1 MVTITVIDLNEA
13 PQAVGELED
22 IEDALSG
29 GSLSVP
35 DIFLEE
41 LFSDEDD
48 TDTIFTYM
56 VDGPE
61 SWNLVLKVES
71 VTHTVT
77 APTVNDAE
85 FVYTP
90 PMEEEEEEMGNGNG
104 NGNGMEEEEEA
115 EPTATPIVQVTITDP
130 DIDAALGRGD
140 EHTYAV
146 NDERFE
152 IDEDGM
158 LSLKAGEVLEE
169 DTTVM
174 VAVTDRYGLTGTGTV
189 TITIA
194 MEEEEGMEDGMDMED
209 GMGMDDGDGMEEEMP
224 DPDTKEVLFITGDV
238 TGNYGE
244 AGDLGTYT
252 IAVVATDDDEIGA
265 SGRAEFEVVVD
276 DGNDVPT
283 AINLA
288 NPGGTDN
295 IYYAVT
301 VDENDDSG
309 VPLGTLSVEDL
320 DLEFPGPGHPNA
332 QHEWS
337 TDNDKFV
344 VTDSG
349 VLMLMADEFLD
360 YEGDGAVV
368 TVNVTVVD
376 GGGAKKSQEVRVNVT
391 NKNDA
396 PEAADEIGGWWV
408 TVDDDLR
415 ADDITEGQVISFY
428 LESEADMDANPA
440 FTDEDH
446 MDSLTYE
453 LVGAPIWLQIDED
466 SGHITNVAEMLPEAG
481 NYMITVRATDGGEDR
496 DEMDADGDPVNTDGA
511 SAEVT
516 FMLSVVVSD
525 DGENFEPDVSV
536 ELVNRGDYDEGTGAQ
551 LVARVTVE
559 DEDFLVAPHP
569 FGVLVGGVPTL
580 DNSDFELSEEYTES
594 ADGTSRT
601 WEVWTKAMNSLDHE
615 GLEDVEVTVT
625 ATDGGG
631 ADGSDVINIDVEDS
645 NEAPEFDAEMLTDH
659 DDNGATTTSG
669 LTVGGVTVEQESATT
684 VTLYLNLYE
693 MWSDPD
699 GGDDVDELDFTA
711 ESETPWITVHDPALW
726 EDIKYGADGLED
738 DANEVDQA
746 DDDINWP
753 GNQPDDDDMVVI
765 VEIDRTA
772 ETGDTGQSEDGAIMF
787 TATDEGVKTGEGM
800 IEVAVT
806 DEDLNIPEDA
816 TAVTINGTPRE
827 GNGLTMNF
835 DHTKDPDYANGGE
848 PVLVVYTWSAVTV
861 DDQGMEGAVEV
872 LQTST
877 SPTVLILT
885 QEHVGMKIRASV
897 EYYEQDADG
906 GIQAA
911 AEGGTATTMDVVD
924 NVQDAG
930 TANIVLVTTGTM
942 LMAEV
947 DIDEPDGYDDTMVA
961 YTWESSVNG
970 ASGWTAV
977 AGDATDDLTVDLGA
991 DGGGGNYF
999 RLVVTYTD
1007 NDGVDERIVSGK
1019 EKVGALAAEDV
1030 PTVTGSL
1037 NAGGTLM
1044 VAAGGG
1050 SVQWQKMTDGGWVDI
1065 AGATGDLT
1073 LTDYHAGM
1081 TLRALVTHTDG
1092 GNVTAIVATGDQLI
1106 AVSNTAPVAT
1116 GTADEITATVPDP
1129 DEGAE
1134 ITRIDATV
1142 DLNSLFQDA
1151 EGDTLTYAIGIP
1163 GGLTHNTLSNGEY
1176 VYVDVDSSTGTAEIT
1191 YITDDSHGQ
1200 GANGVLTF
1208 TVTADDD
1215 NGGTATQDII
1225 IRLNVAPTDLSGTD
1239 SGSRGEDD
1247 DTEQGLGTLTVVDQN
1262 NSDQE
1267 FGQYDWTVSDD
1278 RFEITVSETD
1288 SKQAELTVKAG
1299 AVFAV
1304 SGPITPITPIPLM
1317 SSLLLRTRQAV
1328 IRLST
1333 SSRSRSRT
1341 ATTRSPTRRLM
1352 LIRTQ
1357 CPA

>member
-1 MVTITVIDLNEA
+1 
-13 PQAVGELED
+13 
-22 IEDALSG
+22 
-29 GSLSVP
+29 
-35 DIFLEE
+35 
-41 LFSDEDD
+41 
-48 TDTIFTYM
+48 
-56 VDGPE
+56 
-61 SWNLVLKVES
+61 
-71 VTHTVT
+71 
-77 APTVNDAE
+77 
-85 FVYTP
+85 
-90 PMEEEEEEMGNGNG
+90 
-104 NGNGMEEEEEA
+104 
-115 EPTATPIVQVTITDP
+115 
-130 DIDAALGRGD
+130 
-140 EHTYAV
+140 
-146 NDERFE
+146 
-152 IDEDGM
+152 
-158 LSLKAGEVLEE
+158 
-169 DTTVM
+169 
-174 VAVTDRYGLTGTGTV
+174 
-189 TITIA
+189 
-194 MEEEEGMEDGMDMED
+194 
-209 GMGMDDGDGMEEEMP
+209 
-224 DPDTKEVLFITGDV
+224 
-238 TGNYGE
+238 
-244 AGDLGTYT
+244 
-252 IAVVATDDDEIGA
+252 
-265 SGRAEFEVVVD
+265 
-276 DGNDVPT
+276 
-283 AINLA
+283 
-288 NPGGTDN
+288 
-295 IYYAVT
+295 
-301 VDENDDSG
+301 
-309 VPLGTLSVEDL
+309 
-320 DLEFPGPGHPNA
+320 
-332 QHEWS
+332 
-337 TDNDKFV
+337 
-344 VTDSG
+344 
-349 VLMLMADEFLD
+349 
-360 YEGDGAVV
+360 
-368 TVNVTVVD
+368 
-376 GGGAKKSQEVRVNVT
+376 
-391 NKNDA
+391 
-396 PEAADEIGGWWV
+396 
-408 TVDDDLR
+408 
-415 ADDITEGQVISFY
+415 
-428 LESEADMDANPA
+428 MDANPA
-440 FTDEDH
+440 FTDEDFK
-446 MDSLTYE
+446 DSLTYE

-466 SGHITNVAEMLPEAG
+466 SGRITNVAEMLPEAS

-496 DEMDADGDPVNTDGA
+496 DEMDADGDPVNTDGE

-569 FGVLVGGVPTL
+569 FGVLVDGVPTL

-625 ATDGGG
+625 ATDEGG

-699 GGDDVDELDFTA
+699 GGDDVDEFDFKVT
-711 ESETPWITVHDPALW
+711 SETPWITVHAPALW
-726 EDIKYGADGLED
+726 EDIKYGADGEQDAPGADQMED
-738 DANEVDQA
+738 P
-746 DDDINWP
+746 DDDIDWA
-753 GNQPDDDDMVVI
+753 GTETTTDDPDDDDMVVI
-765 VEIDRTA
+765 IEIDRTA

-800 IEVAVT
+800 IEVTVT
-806 DEDLNIPEDA
+806 DEDLDIPEDA

-897 EYYEQDADG
+897 QYYEQDADG

-1116 GTADEITATVPDP
+1116 GTADEITARVPDP

-1151 EGDTLTYAIGIP
+1151 EGDTLTYTIGIP

-1191 YITDDSHGQ
+1191 YITDESQDQ
-1200 GANGVLTF
+1200 GTNGVLTF
-1208 TVTADDD
+1208 TVTADDG
-1215 NGGTATQDII
+1215 NGGTEMQDII
-1225 IRLNVAPTDLSGTD
+1225 IRLNIAPTDLSGAG
-1239 SGSRGEDD
+1239 SGSRGEDQED
-1247 DTEQGLGTLTVVDQN
+1247 VQSLATLTVRDQN
-1262 NSDQE
+1262 NNDHA
-1267 FGQYDWTVSDD
+1267 FGQYDWTVSDP
-1278 RFEITVSETD
+1278 RFEITVSEAD
-1288 SKQAELTVKAG
+1288 SKQADLTVKAD
-1299 AVFAV
+1299 AAFAV
-1304 SGPITPITPIPLM
+1304 SDADGSDTFVVT
-1317 SSLLLRTRQAV
+1317 V
-1328 IRLST
+1328 
-1333 SSRSRSRT
+1333 T
-1341 ATTRSPTRRLM
+1341 ATDKEGGHSIEHEFTLTVTDSLDDTDPPVPPTVEGDKVPGLKDDEDGGQGM
-1352 LIRTQ
+1352 ETDEADDDDGGADDDNDGGLPPPP
-1357 CPA
+1357 PAPAMMFADDLLDEFVLAIDDIDIA